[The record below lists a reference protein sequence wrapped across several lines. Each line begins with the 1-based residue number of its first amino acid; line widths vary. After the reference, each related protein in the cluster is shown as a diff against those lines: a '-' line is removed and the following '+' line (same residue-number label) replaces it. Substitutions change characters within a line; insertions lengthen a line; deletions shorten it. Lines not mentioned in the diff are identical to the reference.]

1 MSEVAAKA
9 EVVRMTRSSQF
20 GPRRKSRDVSDLR
33 LDPEGSSEIAA
44 VVSYIRNA
52 EAFGTGGER
61 K

>member
-1 MSEVAAKA
+1 
-9 EVVRMTRSSQF
+9 
-20 GPRRKSRDVSDLR
+20 VSDLR
-33 LDPEGSSEIAA
+33 LDPEVSSEIAA